1 MNYMKQVAQMLG
13 VELEEEFYLL
23 GFSYKH
29 KITKNGTFFYH
40 NENQKWYRTRSDLSD
55 ILTGEFKII
64 KNPILD
70 DVEKEYLSN
79 IIKPFRNQVFNICKH
94 NIICCEYEY
103 EQIKIQV
110 KDGIDNGYTTI
121 SLPIFK
127 KDTMYKG
134 MKAGKAYSLEDLGL

>member
-1 MNYMKQVAQMLG
+1 MKQVAQMLG
-13 VELEEEFYLL
+13 VELDEEFYLK
-23 GFSYKH
+23 GDNHIYKFS
-29 KITKNGTFFYH
+29 TNGLLCLADNKKCIIANLILT
-40 NENQKWYRTRSDLSD
+40 L
-55 ILTGEFKII
+55 ILTGKREII
-64 KNPILD
+64 KKPILD

-79 IIKPFRNQVFNICKH
+79 VIKPFRNQVFNICKH

-134 MKAGKAYSLEDLGL
+134 MKAGKAYGLNELGL